1 MSHADRVAQLWRSL
15 QEIESTMRRRGFT
28 LVELLVVIAV
38 IGVLVGLLLPAV
50 QAARAAARVTSCI
63 NNMRQIGLATHMFA
77 DSNHGRFPQN
87 VHAGSGKSW
96 VYSLSPYVEAVEA
109 IRICPDDPKGRDL
122 IKDGAKG
129 TSYVI
134 NEFISTNIYDLSNV
148 NLSVLNLHKMKE
160 TSKVIIQFE
169 GADGR
174 KVNEDHV
181 HASQWYTVGWVEL
194 GEAMVWAHMLLEIQ
208 PNRHGESANYLY
220 ADGHVD
226 SIPEATV
233 YQWMQR
239 DMKNGTNFAQ
249 PFK

>member
-1 MSHADRVAQLWRSL
+1 
-15 QEIESTMRRRGFT
+15 MRRRGFT

-50 QAARAAARVTSCI
+50 QAARAAARTTSCI

-87 VHAGSGKSW
+87 VHAGTGKSW
-96 VYSLSPYVEAVEA
+96 VYSLAPYVESVEA

-122 IKDGAKG
+122 LKNGAKG

-134 NEFISTNIYDLSNV
+134 NEYISTNLYDDVGTNI
-148 NLSVLNLHKMKE
+148 SVLNLHKMKQ
-160 TSKVIIQFE
+160 TSKVIILFE
-169 GADGR
+169 GADR
-174 KVNEDHV
+174 RLIAEDHV
-181 HASQWYTVGWVEL
+181 HASQWYTTNWVGM
-194 GEAMVWAHMLLEIQ
+194 GEAMVWAHMLIEIQ
-208 PNRHGESANYLY
+208 PNRHGETANYLY

-226 SIPEATV
+226 TIPEATV
-233 YQWMQR
+233 YQWMQQ
-239 DMKNGTNFAQ
+239 DIKNGTNFAR

>member
-1 MSHADRVAQLWRSL
+1 
-15 QEIESTMRRRGFT
+15 MRRRGFT

-87 VHAGSGKSW
+87 DHAGAGKSW
-96 VYSLSPYVEAVEA
+96 VYTLAPYVESVEA
-109 IRICPDDPKGRDL
+109 IRICPDDPKGRDWL
-122 IKDGAKG
+122 KNGAKG

-134 NEFISTNIYDLSNV
+134 NEFISTNYPE
-148 NLSVLNLHKMKE
+148 SVLNLYKMKE
-160 TSKVIIQFE
+160 TSKVIIHFE

-174 KVNEDHV
+174 TVDQNHV
-181 HASQWYTVGWVEL
+181 HTYSWYTALKVAQ
-194 GEAMVWAHMLLEIQ
+194 GEAKVWAYMLTEIQ
-208 PNRHGESANYLY
+208 PNRHGDTANYLY

-226 SIPEATV
+226 TIPEATV
-233 YQWMQR
+233 YRWMQQ

>member
-1 MSHADRVAQLWRSL
+1 
-15 QEIESTMRRRGFT
+15 MRRRGFT

-87 VHAGSGKSW
+87 AHATPGKSW
-96 VYSLSPYVEAVEA
+96 VYTLAPYVESVEA
-109 IRICPDDPKGRDL
+109 IRICPDDPKGRDWL
-122 IKDGAKG
+122 KNGAKG

-134 NEFISTNIYDLSNV
+134 NEYISFYIADK
-148 NLSVLNLHKMKE
+148 SVLNLHKMKQ
-160 TSKVIIQFE
+160 TSKVIILFE

-174 KVNEDHV
+174 PVDRDHV
-181 HASQWYTVGWVEL
+181 HAESWYTLGWL
-194 GEAMVWAHMLLEIQ
+194 AQGEAKVWAHMLTEIQ
-208 PNRHGESANYLY
+208 PNRHGEVANYLY

-226 SIPEATV
+226 TIPEATV
-233 YQWMQR
+233 YQWMQQ

>member
-1 MSHADRVAQLWRSL
+1 
-15 QEIESTMRRRGFT
+15 MRRRGFT

-50 QAARAAARVTSCI
+50 QAARAAARTTSCI

-87 VHAGSGKSW
+87 VHAGTGKSW
-96 VYSLSPYVEAVEA
+96 VYTLAPYVESVEA

-122 IKDGAKG
+122 LRNGAKG

-134 NEFISTNIYDLSNV
+134 NEFISTSYPE
-148 NLSVLNLHKMKE
+148 SVLNLHKMKQ
-160 TSKVIIQFE
+160 TSKVIILFE

-174 KVNEDHV
+174 TVTEDHV
-181 HASQWYTVGWVEL
+181 HAYTWYPALRVAR
-194 GEAMVWAHMLLEIQ
+194 GEAVVWAYMLIEIQ
-208 PNRHGESANYLY
+208 PNRHGDAANYLY
-220 ADGHVD
+220 ADGHVET
-226 SIPEATV
+226 IPEETV
-233 YQWMQR
+233 YRWMQQ

>member
-1 MSHADRVAQLWRSL
+1 
-15 QEIESTMRRRGFT
+15 MRRRGFT

-77 DSNHGRFPQN
+77 DSNHGRFPQT
-87 VHAGSGKSW
+87 VHAGTGKSW
-96 VYSLSPYVEAVEA
+96 VYTLSPYVESVEA

-122 IKDGAKG
+122 LINEAKG

-134 NEFISTNIYDLSNV
+134 NEFIAVPLPE
-148 NLSVLNLHKMKE
+148 SVLNLHKMKE
-160 TSKVIIQFE
+160 TSKVIILFE
-169 GADGR
+169 GSDGR
-174 KVNEDHV
+174 NVNQEHV
-181 HASQWYTVGWVEL
+181 HASSWYTVLKVAQ
-194 GEAMVWAHMLLEIQ
+194 GEAKVWAWMLTEIQ
-208 PNRHGESANYLY
+208 PNRHGEVASYLY

-226 SIPEATV
+226 TIPEATV
-233 YQWMQR
+233 YHWMQQ
-239 DMKNGTNFAQ
+239 DIANGTNFAQ